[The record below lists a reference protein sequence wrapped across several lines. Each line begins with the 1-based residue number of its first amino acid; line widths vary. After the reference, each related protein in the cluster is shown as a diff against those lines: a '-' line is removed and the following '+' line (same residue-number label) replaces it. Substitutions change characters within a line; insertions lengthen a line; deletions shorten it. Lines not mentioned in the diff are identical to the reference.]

1 MLQKAYDE
9 LRQEMPQEC
18 DDFLI
23 VEKIKERV
31 LKNHPEVGTLDG
43 VQIRNPLSMKLMST
57 KDKDF
62 EEKSV
67 H

>member
-1 MLQKAYDE
+1 VLQKAYDE

-43 VQIRNPLSMKLMST
+43 V
-57 KDKDF
+57 
-62 EEKSV
+62 
-67 H
+67 